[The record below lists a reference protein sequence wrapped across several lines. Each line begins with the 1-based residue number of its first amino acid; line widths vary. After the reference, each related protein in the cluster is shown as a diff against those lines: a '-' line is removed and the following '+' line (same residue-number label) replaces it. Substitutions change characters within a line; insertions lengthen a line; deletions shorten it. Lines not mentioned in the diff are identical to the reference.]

1 MIDKDEHIKEVYA
14 YFGLAMY
21 MAQVLEH
28 GIVNASVYLELLPK
42 TKGKWSPEEFETY
55 MDTEFEKTLGR
66 LIGKL
71 RTLTAIDDD
80 LENLLTITLKK
91 RNWLAHHYFRE
102 RAEEFLSPSGRD
114 SMITELGQCR
124 DLFQTT
130 DRKLDAVITPLMK
143 RLGLTDE
150 IVEEHLKKMK
160 ERANSDL

>member
-1 MIDKDEHIKEVYA
+1 
-14 YFGLAMY
+14 
-21 MAQVLEH
+21 
-28 GIVNASVYLELLPK
+28 
-42 TKGKWSPEEFETY
+42 